1 MPMTVITLKR
11 VPPSLRGDLTR
22 WMQEIDT
29 GVYVGNFNSRIREEL
44 WERVIQT
51 VGDGEA
57 TITYAKNNEIGYE
70 FHSNNRNR
78 EVVDFDGVP
87 LVRLLST
94 QESSTNS
101 SLQKGFSNAAK
112 YKKIRQVTSAK
123 KTTNLVKDY
132 VVIDIETDGLDYKK
146 NSIIEVGAIKSVE
159 DKVLTFE
166 SLVEYNDNLPENISD
181 LTGITIETLKK
192 EGKPL
197 KSVLLQLVDFIGELD
212 VVGYSVNFDY
222 QFINKNLKDL
232 NLPELMNTKHD
243 LRNFVKKEKM
253 FLKDYRLET
262 VLHAYEINYEVEHR
276 ALADAK
282 LIYELSRKVN
292 KFLDFIE

>member
-44 WERVIQT
+44 WERINQT
-51 VGDGEA
+51 VGHGEA
-57 TITYAKNNEIGYE
+57 TITFATNSEIGYK
-70 FHSNNRNR
+70 FYSNNRRR

-87 LVRLLST
+87 LIRILSNN
-94 QESSTNS
+94 ESSANS

-112 YKKIRQVTSAK
+112 YRKVRQVTSSKK
-123 KTTNLVKDY
+123 KTHIGNNY

-146 NSIIEVGAIKSVE
+146 NSIIEVGAIKIVE
-159 DKVLTFE
+159 ERVITYD
-166 SLVEYNDNLPENISD
+166 SLVEYDYNLPKNISD
-181 LTGITIETLKK
+181 LTGITKQVLEK

-197 KSVLLQLVDFIGELD
+197 KNVLLQLIDFIGEAD
-212 VVGYSVNFDY
+212 IVGYYVNFDY
-222 QFINKNLKDL
+222 QFINKHLKDL
-232 NLPELMNTKHD
+232 KLPELKNTKHD
-243 LRNFVKKEKM
+243 LKRFVKKEKM

-262 VLHAYEINYEVEHR
+262 VLHAYEINDNVEHQ
-276 ALADAK
+276 ALADAE

-292 KFLDFIE
+292 KFLSFIQ